1 MSPAA
6 GNAGDASDR
15 APATPALIGERVLD
29 ALGDHPGGPQ
39 LLSLAGGRE
48 DVALV
53 GGAVRDLLLERR
65 PRELDV
71 VVASDAADFAQEI
84 AANLASADSGAC
96 ADSAVSAIAP
106 PQTTAHERFGT
117 ALVAWAHGRVDVAQR
132 RAESYPAPGALPQVR
147 AGTVEED
154 LRRRDFTV
162 NAIAVSLGGS
172 HRGETT
178 AAEHALDDLAA
189 GRLRVLHERSF
200 LDDPTRLLRLA
211 RYSARLGFVP
221 ERRTSE
227 LAADALAGGA
237 LATVSGA
244 RVGAELRLALGEN
257 DPVAALSRMSSL
269 GVLAAVHPGLR
280 LPEQIARRA
289 LALLPADGR
298 PDLLLMASLLLALSM
313 DPDQDAEAE
322 IHELLDRL
330 EFTAPERERVMRS
343 ALVAPSLVE
352 EMVVAAR
359 PSQLHEALFAHTL
372 EAVALGGALG
382 DESTTAC
389 GGEAMQWFDRL
400 RHVRL
405 LITGDDLIAAG
416 IPAGPQIGQR
426 LAAAL
431 ARKLDGE
438 LSDGREAE
446 LSAALEEADA

>member
-1 MSPAA
+1 MNPAA

-15 APATPALIGERVLD
+15 APATQALVGERVLD
-29 ALGDHPGGPQ
+29 ALDAQPGGPQ
-39 LLSLAGGRE
+39 LLTLAGERE

-53 GGAVRDLLLERR
+53 GGAVRDLLLGRV

-71 VVASDAADFAQEI
+71 VVASGAADFAREL
-84 AANLASADSGAC
+84 AANLASADSGAP
-96 ADSAVSAIAP
+96 AIAP
-106 PQTTAHERFGT
+106 AQTTVHERFGT
-117 ALVAWAHGRVDVAQR
+117 ALVAWASGRVDVAQR
-132 RAESYPAPGALPQVR
+132 RAESYPAPGALPHVR
-147 AGTVEED
+147 PGTVEED

-172 HRGETT
+172 RRGETAT
-178 AAEHALDDLAA
+178 AEHALDDLAA

-244 RVGAELRLALGEN
+244 RVGAELRLALGEE

-280 LPEQIARRA
+280 LPEQVARRA

-298 PDLLLMASLLLALSM
+298 PDLLLMASLLLALAM

-330 EFTAPERERVMRS
+330 EFTAPDRERAMRS

-426 LAAAL
+426 LTSAL

-446 LSAALEEADA
+446 LAAALEEADE